1 MFKIGKPL
9 GWDES
14 YRNNEAQQK
23 IFLDMASKRMGTL
36 DDQSHLLFNDVLDNV
51 ALFYVI
57 EKEYNAAME

>member
-1 MFKIGKPL
+1 
-9 GWDES
+9 
-14 YRNNEAQQK
+14 
-23 IFLDMASKRMGTL
+23 MASKRMGIN